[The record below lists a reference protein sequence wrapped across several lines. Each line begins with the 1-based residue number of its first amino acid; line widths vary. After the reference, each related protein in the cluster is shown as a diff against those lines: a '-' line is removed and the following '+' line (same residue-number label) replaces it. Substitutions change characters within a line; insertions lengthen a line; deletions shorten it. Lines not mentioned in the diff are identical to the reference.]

1 MSEIGSVLA
10 KELGADRVAEDAE
23 TLATHRV
30 DYWILA
36 HLRRRQG
43 RLGPPPACVVKP
55 RSTAEVAKTI
65 QLFGLLG
72 PKRMLEVGR
81 GAAFVKGTQE
91 VGGGKR

>member
-10 KELGADRVAEDAE
+10 RELGADRVAEDAE
-23 TLATHRV
+23 TLAAHRV

-65 QLFGLLG
+65 QLAQ
-72 PKRMLEVGR
+72 RH
-81 GAAFVKGTQE
+81 GTA
-91 VGGGKR
+91 VVPFGGG